1 MCVYVLI
8 DFDWLVVLIDRVFGD
23 IDEVNVLKLKCD

>member
-8 DFDWLVVLIDRVFGD
+8 DWLVVLIDRVFGD

>member
-1 MCVYVLI
+1 MCWLI
-8 DFDWLVVLIDRVFGD
+8 DWLVVLIDRVFGD